1 MAPSREWRPGRV
13 STRNGGVASRPA
25 RSCYAP
31 PPMVSAPMLPASLAA
46 GLESRRFVAATLG
59 AALVLR
65 LF

>member
-1 MAPSREWRPGRV
+1 
-13 STRNGGVASRPA
+13 
-25 RSCYAP
+25 
-31 PPMVSAPMLPASLAA
+31 MVSAPMLPASLAA